1 MAISKEEIAKVAKLS
16 RLDLSAAE
24 QEKLSAELSAVV
36 DYFNKLN
43 ELDTSSVNLE
53 LSESENSNR
62 TREDKPRESNIREKI
77 LENAPATE
85 DGFIKVKSVL

>member
-1 MAISKEEIAKVAKLS
+1 MAISKDEIAKVASLS
-16 RLDLSAAE
+16 RLELSAAE
-24 QEKLSAELSAVV
+24 QDKLASELSAVV

-53 LSESENSNR
+53 LSDSETTNR
-62 TREDKPRESNIREKI
+62 TREDIMQESKIRDRI

-85 DGFIKVKSVL
+85 DGFIKVKSIL